1 VVRAAKIRTGLG
13 RSAFRRHGGSLPT
26 WLSAWALLL
35 WIGIVD
41 AGLLVREKVDAS
53 YGTKYGVYTPVV
65 PQVLRYLDEW
75 DTLRDPLVTLPNGA
89 QAKASNV
96 YGIEVGGVRYYY
108 QLTRGS
114 SFDPLRLGRLSGYKT
129 IATIDVGTPWE
140 VLIYVEGNTNR
151 ADDHAS
157 AAKRD

>member
-1 VVRAAKIRTGLG
+1 MVRAAKIRTGLG
-13 RSAFRRHGGSLPT
+13 RFAFRRHGGSLPT
-26 WLSAWALLL
+26 WLPAWALLL
-35 WIGIVD
+35 LIGIVS
-41 AGLLVREKVDAS
+41 AGLLVREEVDAS
-53 YGTKYGVYTPVV
+53 HGSKYGVYASVV
-65 PQVLRYLDEW
+65 YQVLRYLDEW
-75 DTLRDPLVTLPNGA
+75 DALRDPLVTLPNGA

-114 SFDPLRLGRLSGYKT
+114 SFDPLRLGRLSGHKT
-129 IATIDVGTPWE
+129 VATIDAGTPWE
-140 VLIYVEGNTNR
+140 VLIYVEENTNR